1 VRALQTRVQKLE
13 RGKAGDGNAQPFYI
27 LWVPA
32 GADRVAALDE
42 LRASGK
48 ITADVPAYCAEW
60 KPPNGCWRGRV
71 LGPRP
76 RSRLTNQ
83 RRISE
88 DEVAVLFEV
97 ICHDL
102 ESSGFSSSSSA
113 SDDVRD
119 QQLMCEMTDRELI
132 GVILKS
138 PIDILVSGSAI
149 HKRPAPPTNVRFRG

>member
-1 VRALQTRVQKLE
+1 MQKLE
-13 RGKAGDGNAQPFYI
+13 RGSAGDGDAKPFYI

-32 GADRVAALDE
+32 GADRVAALEE

-60 KPPNGCWRGRV
+60 KPPNGCWRDRV

-76 RSRLTNQ
+76 RSRLTDHQ
-83 RRISE
+83 RISD
-88 DEVAVLFEV
+88 DEEAVLVEA
-97 ICHDL
+97 ICRDL
-102 ESSGFSSSSSA
+102 ESSGFSFDSSA

-119 QQLMCEMTDRELI
+119 QQLNKMTDRELI

-138 PIDILVSGSAI
+138 PIDMLVSGLAV
-149 HKRPAPPTNVRFRG
+149 HKRPAD

>member
-1 VRALQTRVQKLE
+1 VQKLE
-13 RGKAGDGNAQPFYI
+13 RGSAGDGDAKPFYI

-60 KPPNGCWRGRV
+60 KPPNGCRWRDRV

-83 RRISE
+83 RHISE
-88 DEVAVLFEV
+88 DEVAVLFEA
-97 ICHDL
+97 ICRDL
-102 ESSGFSSSSSA
+102 ESSGFSFDSSA
-113 SDDVRD
+113 NDDVRD
-119 QQLMCEMTDRELI
+119 QQRMCEMTNRELI
-132 GVILKS
+132 AAILTS
-138 PIDILVSGSAI
+138 SAQGI
-149 HKRPAPPTNVRFRG
+149 W

>member
-1 VRALQTRVQKLE
+1 LRALQTRAKKLE
-13 RGKAGDGNAQPFYI
+13 RGSAGDGDAKPFYI

-32 GADRVAALDE
+32 GADRVAALEE

-60 KPPNGCWRGRV
+60 KHPNGRWRDRV

-83 RRISE
+83 RHISDE
-88 DEVAVLFEV
+88 EVAVLEKA

-102 ESSGFSSSSSA
+102 ESSGFSSNSSA
-113 SDDVRD
+113 SDDVRG
-119 QQLMCEMTDRELI
+119 QQLNKMTTRELI

-138 PIDILVSGSAI
+138 PIDMLVSGSVVALSE
-149 HKRPAPPTNVRFRG
+149 

>member
-32 GADRVAALDE
+32 GADRVAALDQ

-48 ITADVPAYCAEW
+48 IAADVPVYCAEW
-60 KPPNGCWRGRV
+60 KPPKGRWRGRV
-71 LGPRP
+71 LGLCPRP
-76 RSRLTNQ
+76 RLTNQ

-88 DEVAVLFEV
+88 DELAVLFEA

-113 SDDVRD
+113 SDDVRG
-119 QQLMCEMTDRELI
+119 QQRMCEMTDRELI
-132 GVILKS
+132 GVILAEHPS
-138 PIDILVSGSAI
+138 WPL
-149 HKRPAPPTNVRFRG
+149 PAY

>member
-1 VRALQTRVQKLE
+1 VQKLE
-13 RGKAGDGNAQPFYI
+13 RGNAGDGDAKPFYI

-60 KPPNGCWRGRV
+60 KLPNDRWRDRV
-71 LGPRP
+71 LGLRP

-83 RRISE
+83 RHISDE
-88 DEVAVLFEV
+88 EVAVLEKA
-97 ICHDL
+97 ICRDL
-102 ESSGFSSSSSA
+102 KSSGFSSNSSA
-113 SDDVRD
+113 SDDVRGE
-119 QQLMCEMTDRELI
+119 QLNKMTNRELI

-138 PIDILVSGSAI
+138 PIDMLVSGSAV
-149 HKRPAPPTNVRFRG
+149 ALSE

>member
-1 VRALQTRVQKLE
+1 MRALQTRVQKLE
-13 RGKAGDGNAQPFYI
+13 RGNAGDADAKPFYI

-71 LGPRP
+71 LGPSP

-83 RRISE
+83 RHISE
-88 DEVAVLFEV
+88 DEVAVLFEA
-97 ICHDL
+97 ICRDL
-102 ESSGFSSSSSA
+102 ESSGFSFDSSA

-119 QQLMCEMTDRELI
+119 QQLNEMTDRELI
-132 GVILKS
+132 GVILTSK
-138 PIDILVSGSAI
+138 DIGW
-149 HKRPAPPTNVRFRG
+149 PTRA

>member
-1 VRALQTRVQKLE
+1 MRALQTRVQKLE
-13 RGKAGDGNAQPFYI
+13 RGNAGDGNAQPFYI

-60 KPPNGCWRGRV
+60 KLLNGCWRGRV

-88 DEVAVLFEV
+88 DEVAVLFRKR
-97 ICHDL
+97 
-102 ESSGFSSSSSA
+102 SA
-113 SDDVRD
+113 TT
-119 QQLMCEMTDRELI
+119 L
-132 GVILKS
+132 
-138 PIDILVSGSAI
+138 
-149 HKRPAPPTNVRFRG
+149 N

>member
-1 VRALQTRVQKLE
+1 MRALRTRVEKLE
-13 RGKAGDGNAQPFYI
+13 RGRDAKPFYI

-60 KPPNGCWRGRV
+60 KPPNHCWRGRV
-71 LGPRP
+71 FGPRP
-76 RSRLTNQ
+76 RSRLTDHQ
-83 RRISE
+83 RISD
-88 DEVAVLFEV
+88 DEEAVLSKA

-102 ESSGFSSSSSA
+102 ESSGFSFNSSA
-113 SDDVRD
+113 SDDVRG
-119 QQLMCEMTDRELI
+119 QQRMCEMSDRELL
-132 GVILKS
+132 GVILGS
-138 PIDILVSGSAI
+138 PIDMLVSGSAI

>member
-1 VRALQTRVQKLE
+1 MRALQTRVQKLE

-60 KPPNGCWRGRV
+60 KPPNGCWRRV

-76 RSRLTNQ
+76 RSRLINQ
-83 RRISE
+83 RRISD
-88 DEVAVLFEV
+88 DEEAVLFEA
-97 ICHDL
+97 ICDDIKL
-102 ESSGFSSSSSA
+102 SGFSSSSSA

-119 QQLMCEMTDRELI
+119 QQFMCEMSDRELI
-132 GVILKS
+132 GVILTSK
-138 PIDILVSGSAI
+138 DIGALVRA
-149 HKRPAPPTNVRFRG
+149 

>member
-1 VRALQTRVQKLE
+1 MRALQTRVQKLE

-60 KPPNGCWRGRV
+60 KPPNGCWRRV

-76 RSRLTNQ
+76 RSRLINQ
-83 RRISE
+83 RRISD
-88 DEVAVLFEV
+88 DEEAVLFEA
-97 ICHDL
+97 ICDDIEL
-102 ESSGFSSSSSA
+102 SGFSSSSSA

-119 QQLMCEMTDRELI
+119 QQSMCEMSDRELI
-132 GVILKS
+132 GVILTSK
-138 PIDILVSGSAI
+138 DIGALVRA
-149 HKRPAPPTNVRFRG
+149 

>member
-1 VRALQTRVQKLE
+1 MRALQTRVQKLE

-32 GADRVAALDE
+32 GADRVAALDQ

-48 ITADVPAYCAEW
+48 IGADVPAYCAEW
-60 KPPNGCWRGRV
+60 KPAKPFVRNGRT
-71 LGPRP
+71 LGPQP

-88 DEVAVLFEV
+88 DEVAVLFEA
-97 ICHDL
+97 ICRDL
-102 ESSGFSSSSSA
+102 ELSGFSSSSRA

-119 QQLMCEMTDRELI
+119 QQRVCEMTNRELI
-132 GVILKS
+132 GIMLTS
-138 PIDILVSGSAI
+138 RSEWRASA
-149 HKRPAPPTNVRFRG
+149 

>member
-1 VRALQTRVQKLE
+1 METRNHSIFF
-13 RGKAGDGNAQPFYI
+13 GYP
-27 LWVPA
+27 
-32 GADRVAALDE
+32 GADRVAVLDE

-60 KPPNGCWRGRV
+60 KRRGRV

-88 DEVAVLFEV
+88 DEVAVLLEV

-132 GVILKS
+132 GVILTS
-138 PIDILVSGSAI
+138 SACMRGLMGPLDSGTKCPLLRNVLMCSD
-149 HKRPAPPTNVRFRG
+149 AP

>member
-1 VRALQTRVQKLE
+1 MRALQTRVQKLE

-48 ITADVPAYCAEW
+48 IAADVPAYCAEW

-88 DEVAVLFEV
+88 DEVAVLVEV
-97 ICHDL
+97 ICRDL
-102 ESSGFSSSSSA
+102 EIERFFSSSSA

-119 QQLMCEMTDRELI
+119 QQRMCEMSNRELI
-132 GVILKS
+132 GVILTSKD
-138 PIDILVSGSAI
+138 IDALVRA
-149 HKRPAPPTNVRFRG
+149 

>member
-1 VRALQTRVQKLE
+1 MQKLE
-13 RGKAGDGNAQPFYI
+13 RGRDTKPFYI

-48 ITADVPAYCAEW
+48 IAADVPAYCAEW

-83 RRISE
+83 RHISE
-88 DEVAVLFEV
+88 DEVAVLFEA
-97 ICHDL
+97 ICRDL
-102 ESSGFSSSSSA
+102 ESSGFSFDSSA

-119 QQLMCEMTDRELI
+119 QQFNEMTDRELI

-138 PIDILVSGSAI
+138 PIDMLVSGLAVALSE
-149 HKRPAPPTNVRFRG
+149 

>member
-1 VRALQTRVQKLE
+1 VRALRTRVEKLE
-13 RGKAGDGNAQPFYI
+13 RDSGDAQLFYI
-27 LWVPA
+27 HWVPA
-32 GADRVAALDE
+32 GADRVAALDQ

-60 KPPNGCWRGRV
+60 KPPNDRWRGRV
-71 LGPRP
+71 LAPRP

-88 DEVAVLFEV
+88 DEVAVLFEA

-119 QQLMCEMTDRELI
+119 QQLICEMTNRELI
-132 GVILKS
+132 GIILTS
-138 PIDILVSGSAI
+138 RSEWRASA
-149 HKRPAPPTNVRFRG
+149 

>member
-1 VRALQTRVQKLE
+1 MRALQTRVEKLE
-13 RGKAGDGNAQPFYI
+13 RGNAGDGDAKPFYI

-32 GADRVAALDE
+32 GADRVAALEE

-48 ITADVPAYCAEW
+48 ITADVPVYCAEW
-60 KPPNGCWRGRV
+60 KPPNWRGRV

-83 RRISE
+83 RHISDE
-88 DEVAVLFEV
+88 EVAVLEKA

-102 ESSGFSSSSSA
+102 GSSGFSSNSSA

-119 QQLMCEMTDRELI
+119 QQRMCKMTTRELI
-132 GVILKS
+132 GVILTS
-138 PIDILVSGSAI
+138 SAQGI
-149 HKRPAPPTNVRFRG
+149 W

>member
-32 GADRVAALDE
+32 GADRVAALDQ

-48 ITADVPAYCAEW
+48 IAADVPAYCAEW
-60 KPPNGCWRGRV
+60 KPAKPFVRNGRT
-71 LGPRP
+71 LGPQP

-88 DEVAVLFEV
+88 DEVAVLFEA
-97 ICHDL
+97 ICRDL
-102 ESSGFSSSSSA
+102 ESSGFSSSSRA
-113 SDDVRD
+113 SDAVRD
-119 QQLMCEMTDRELI
+119 QQRVCEMTNRELI
-132 GVILKS
+132 GIMLTS
-138 PIDILVSGSAI
+138 RSEWRASA
-149 HKRPAPPTNVRFRG
+149 